1 MNLQGSPCCGSLKW
15 LSGSYGSKVNP
26 VGPLDADKLAEAVL
40 LYVFNIALPASL
52 LQSDLPKRGWGH
64 LGKGQGLLDTNYD
77 F

>member
-1 MNLQGSPCCGSLKW
+1 MDHQGLSYCGYSEW
-15 LSGSYGSKVNP
+15 RSGRYDSKVNP